1 MEAKK
6 VLEMG
11 FTEQVTCGNCGKK
24 LPVQIMDVCGGAS
37 IAIFCKHCKMVTIL
51 ETWSK

>member
-6 VLEMG
+6 VLKMD
-11 FTEQVTCGNCGKK
+11 FTQQVTCGNCGKK
-24 LPVQIMDVCGGAS
+24 LPVEILDIHGGAA

-51 ETWSK
+51 EVWNK